1 MVKSVI
7 DPNITSTAGK
17 ICVSIAGNDTD
28 GVIAAA
34 KQAQSKADI
43 IEIRLDSLDNPN
55 PAQCV
60 KEINSSLLFTNRP
73 IWEGGLYDGAED
85 ERVQILSKAVQS
97 GADYVDIELQT
108 GKANVQLLLD
118 EIRESNCKVIISW
131 HNFEETPPRDVLEE
145 IFDRQRNS
153 GAHIGKIVTMAH
165 HFTDVLRVLALQ
177 EAAHEKNF
185 PLCAFCM
192 GEAGMISR
200 LATLRLG
207 GFMTYAAPDSG
218 KTTAPGQ
225 LAVSALK
232 EMMQNFNGS

>member
-1 MVKSVI
+1 MVKIVI
-7 DPNITSTAGK
+7 DPNIASAAGK

-28 GVIAAA
+28 EVIDAA
-34 KQAQSKADI
+34 KLAQPKADI
-43 IEIRLDSLDNPN
+43 IEIRLDGLNNPN

-60 KEINSSLLFTNRP
+60 KEIDSSLLFTNRP

-85 ERVQILSKAVQS
+85 ERLQILSRAVQS

-108 GKANVQLLLD
+108 GKADVQLLMD
-118 EIRESNCKVIISW
+118 EVRESNCKVIISW
-131 HNFEETPPRDVLEE
+131 HNFEETPPRDVLRE

-165 HFTDVLRVLALQ
+165 DFTDVLRVLELQ

-192 GEAGMISR
+192 GRAGMISR
-200 LATLRLG
+200 LATLELG

-218 KTTAPGQ
+218 KNTASGQIAVPDLADVPGDP
-225 LAVSALK
+225 
-232 EMMQNFNGS
+232 